1 MSFFGG
7 MQGLATGPGSNLR
20 FASTR
25 GRIQGSP
32 AQGMNYPSPF
42 FDVAHTYLPITIKSM
57 FRWCRYY
64 FLTNPIL
71 NAAVFKLSEYPV
83 TDVIIEHESQEVVR
97 KWTEYWHEHLRYRA
111 FQVETGLDYHTY
123 GNSFP
128 AISYEMIKWLKC
140 RYCGWSEQALRCK
153 NNWLF
158 TNNEFRLTCPK
169 CGNSGD
175 AEVHQQFLKNPS
187 GIRLI
192 RWNPED
198 IEIDY
203 NPISG
208 RFTYFYT
215 IPPTLRNDITVGRKD
230 IVADIPQVF
239 IQAVKENKGIVFSPD
254 KLFHLKRPSLATI
267 DRGWGIPLLLPVL
280 KDVFY
285 MQIMKKAQ
293 EAVLLEHILPLR
305 ILFPQAASGTSDPF
319 TTINLVEWREHVAN
333 EIARWRM
340 DPNYIPIMPLPVGQ
354 QTLGGDG
361 RALLLTGELQQLSEQ
376 LCVGAGVP
384 REFLFGGLSYAG
396 TNVSMRMLENAFIGY
411 IMRQRQLAQWVMQEI
426 ATFLDWPMAKIR
438 FKPFKM
444 ADDLQRKAFLAQ
456 INQMGKLSDTSLLAE
471 CDYDQ
476 KEENAIMI
484 RETDDRLAATK
495 KQQLAMAEM
504 QGESQ
509 LIMAKYQAKAQQ
521 VQMEA
526 QQQPAAPGEPGGPET
541 QQAGASPGS
550 QMAEAQPA
558 VGSAVPPI
566 GGGQQP
572 QQTQQQP
579 PVQQND
585 VMSQMGVTS
594 PLNSGQNLQG
604 QGAGAGIDIASMALY
619 QAKLIANLPP
629 DQQQL
634 AIQNLAMQSP
644 ELAQMVQQF
653 LSQMSN
659 QQAGTQNQVDMRQ
672 QPDVFPPR
680 RIGGQ

>member
-1 MSFFGG
+1 
-7 MQGLATGPGSNLR
+7 
-20 FASTR
+20 
-25 GRIQGSP
+25 
-32 AQGMNYPSPF
+32 
-42 FDVAHTYLPITIKSM
+42 
-57 FRWCRYY
+57 
-64 FLTNPIL
+64 
-71 NAAVFKLSEYPV
+71 
-83 TDVIIEHESQEVVR
+83 
-97 KWTEYWHEHLRYRA
+97 
-111 FQVETGLDYHTY
+111 
-123 GNSFP
+123 
-128 AISYEMIKWLKC
+128 
-140 RYCGWSEQALRCK
+140 
-153 NNWLF
+153 
-158 TNNEFRLTCPK
+158 
-169 CGNSGD
+169 
-175 AEVHQQFLKNPS
+175 
-187 GIRLI
+187 
-192 RWNPED
+192 
-198 IEIDY
+198 
-203 NPISG
+203 
-208 RFTYFYT
+208 
-215 IPPTLRNDITVGRKD
+215 
-230 IVADIPQVF
+230 
-239 IQAVKENKGIVFSPD
+239 
-254 KLFHLKRPSLATI
+254 
-267 DRGWGIPLLLPVL
+267 
-280 KDVFY
+280 
-285 MQIMKKAQ
+285 
-293 EAVLLEHILPLR
+293 
-305 ILFPQAASGTSDPF
+305 
-319 TTINLVEWREHVAN
+319 
-333 EIARWRM
+333 
-340 DPNYIPIMPLPVGQ
+340 
-354 QTLGGDG
+354 
-361 RALLLTGELQQLSEQ
+361 
-376 LCVGAGVP
+376 
-384 REFLFGGLSYAG
+384 
-396 TNVSMRMLENAFIGY
+396 
-411 IMRQRQLAQWVMQEI
+411 MRQRQLAQWVMQEI
-426 ATFLDWPMAKIR
+426 ATFLDWPVAKIR